1 MSSTTFTAWL
11 AFATVLLSW
20 TGAAFAAYLSWR
32 RYRLT
37 SAARLTAQLS
47 DLAET
52 VERQSLELRNLRS
65 RLNMRELR
73 QRRAESTPAPTVPIE
88 NGHDEDAAAA
98 AKRAELND
106 ALARGAIKV
115 NPT

>member
-1 MSSTTFTAWL
+1 MSSITFTVWL
-11 AFATVLLSW
+11 ASVTVLLSW
-20 TGAAFAAYLSWR
+20 TGAAFAAFLSWR
-32 RYRLT
+32 RYRLS

-73 QRRAESTPAPTVPIE
+73 ARRAAEPPESTAPIE

-98 AKRAELND
+98 AVRAELND
-106 ALARGAIKV
+106 ALARGARRV
-115 NPT
+115 NP